1 MTNSVTSFAGKTGR
15 AIGEGLRKAVRTSW
29 FLLRIMVPLSLLVAV
44 LGWSGFLARIATL
57 FAPLMKLIG
66 LPGEAALAFLSG
78 ALLNNYSAIAV
89 MGSLELNMKHATIL
103 AVMSLVC
110 HNLLIETA
118 VMKKSGSSAATMVA
132 LRLAAAIFLAWALS
146 LLIPD
151 SLSRLPFSAA
161 SDVQRPSFGGMLSGW
176 ASNTGI
182 LTVKIILI
190 VVAIMVVQRLLDE
203 FRVMRYLSRA
213 FAPLMGV
220 FGLPR
225 SASFLWLVINGV
237 GYAYGAGIIL
247 AEIEAGTMK
256 PQESDLFNHHA
267 AITHSLLEDSFL
279 YVALSIPIFWLV
291 LPRIILSIAIV
302 WLERLRRHVF
312 RRSFRVG
319 TV

>member
-1 MTNSVTSFAGKTGR
+1 MKTTREIFDRGR
-15 AIGEGLRKAVRTSW
+15 KAVMAGLRKSVGTAW
-29 FLLRIMVPLSLLVAV
+29 FLLRIMVPVSLVVAL
-44 LGWSGFLARIATL
+44 LGWSGLLGRIASL

-89 MGSLELNMKHATIL
+89 MGSLSLNMKHVTIL

-110 HNLLIETA
+110 HNLLVETT
-118 VMKKSGSSAATMVA
+118 VMKKAGSSATKMVV
-132 LRLAAAIFLAWALS
+132 LRIASAFVLAW
-146 LLIPD
+146 LLNLLVPD
-151 SLSRLPFSAA
+151 SLSRIPFSSA
-161 SDVQRPSFGGMLSGW
+161 QGGTKPSFWLMLSGW
-176 ASNTGI
+176 AKSTGA

-190 VVAIMVVQRLLDE
+190 VVAIMVTQKLLEE
-203 FRVMRYLSRA
+203 FSVMSFLSRT
-213 FAPLMGV
+213 FAPLMGL

-237 GYAYGAGIIL
+237 GYAYGAGIIV
-247 AEIEAGTMK
+247 AEIEAGKMK

-279 YVALSIPIFWLV
+279 YSAISVSLFWLIV
-291 LPRIILSIAIV
+291 PRILLSIAVV
-302 WLERLRRHVF
+302 WIERLRRQIF

>member
-1 MTNSVTSFAGKTGR
+1 MKTTREIFDRGR
-15 AIGEGLRKAVRTSW
+15 KAVMAGLRKSVGTAW
-29 FLLRIMVPLSLLVAV
+29 FLLRIMVPVSLVVAL
-44 LGWSGFLARIATL
+44 LGWSGLLGRIASL

-89 MGSLELNMKHATIL
+89 MGSLSLNMKHVTIL

-110 HNLLIETA
+110 HNLLVETT
-118 VMKKSGSSAATMVA
+118 VMKKAGSSATKMVV
-132 LRLAAAIFLAWALS
+132 LRIASAFVLAW
-146 LLIPD
+146 LLNLLVPD
-151 SLSRLPFSAA
+151 SLSRIPFSSAQG
-161 SDVQRPSFGGMLSGW
+161 STKPSFWLMLSGW
-176 ASNTGI
+176 AKSTGA

-190 VVAIMVVQRLLDE
+190 VVAIMVTQKLLEE
-203 FRVMRYLSRA
+203 FSVMSFLSRT
-213 FAPLMGV
+213 FAPLMGL

-237 GYAYGAGIIL
+237 GYAYGAGIIV
-247 AEIEAGTMK
+247 AEIEAGKMK

-279 YVALSIPIFWLV
+279 YSAISVSLFWLIV
-291 LPRIILSIAIV
+291 PRILLSIAVV
-302 WLERLRRHVF
+302 WIERLRRQIF

>member
-1 MTNSVTSFAGKTGR
+1 MMKTTREIFDRGR
-15 AIGEGLRKAVRTSW
+15 KAVMAGLRKSVGTAW
-29 FLLRIMVPLSLLVAV
+29 FLLRIMVPVSLVVAL
-44 LGWSGFLARIATL
+44 LGWSGLLGRIASL

-89 MGSLELNMKHATIL
+89 MGSLSLNMKHVTIL

-110 HNLLIETA
+110 HNLLVETT
-118 VMKKSGSSAATMVA
+118 VMKKAGSSATKMVVLRIASA
-132 LRLAAAIFLAWALS
+132 LVLAW
-146 LLIPD
+146 LLNLLVPD
-151 SLSRLPFSAA
+151 SLSRIPFSSAQGGA
-161 SDVQRPSFGGMLSGW
+161 KPSFWLMLSGW
-176 ASNTGI
+176 AKSTGA

-190 VVAIMVVQRLLDE
+190 VVAIMVTQKLLEE
-203 FRVMRYLSRA
+203 FSVMSFLSRT
-213 FAPLMGV
+213 FAPLMGL

-237 GYAYGAGIIL
+237 GYAYGAGIIV
-247 AEIEAGTMK
+247 AEIEAGKMK

-279 YVALSIPIFWLV
+279 YSAISVSLFWLIV
-291 LPRIILSIAIV
+291 PRILLSIAVV
-302 WLERLRRHVF
+302 WIERLRRQIF